1 MSEHKKN
8 ILCIGAGYV
17 GVPSMAMIAYK
28 CPDCRVTVADIDH
41 SRINAWDSSVLP
53 IYEPGLNEIIQKT
66 RNINLFF
73 STDIEK
79 GIKTNDIIFVCV
91 NTPTKKYGV
100 GAGEATDLQFLEK
113 VIRQIGK
120 YSESSKIIVEKSTV
134 PVKTCV
140 FIEKILRSESKQHF
154 DVLSNPE
161 FMAEGTA
168 INDLEFPSRVVI
180 GSKDDASGINAR
192 NELVEI
198 YSAWVPREKIITTN
212 LWSSELSKLAANAF
226 LAQRIS
232 SINAIS
238 ALCERTGA
246 DVAEIS
252 RSIGMDDRIGGKFL
266 NAGVGFGGS
275 CFKKDI
281 LSLVYLC
288 KCYGLDEVAAY
299 WENVLSINEYQ
310 QKRFTGEIIKACNS
324 LDGKKVCVLGCAFKA
339 DSDDIRESPA
349 LGIISQLLIER
360 AHITISDPK
369 ALSNAAAHFGN
380 AVTYEIDP
388 YEAAKN
394 SYAVIILTGWCVFKE
409 LDYAE
414 IYQSMKKP
422 AYIFDGRNII
432 DCKKCKEI
440 GFEAYSIGKG

>member
-1 MSEHKKN
+1 MSEYKKN

-28 CPDCRVTVADIDH
+28 CPDCRVTVADIDY
-41 SRINAWDSSVLP
+41 SRINAWDSSALP

-91 NTPTKKYGV
+91 NTPTKNYGV

-120 YSESSKIIVEKSTV
+120 YSESSKIIIEKSTV

-281 LSLVYLC
+281 LSLIYLC

-310 QKRFTGEIIKACNS
+310 QKRFTCEIIKACNS
-324 LDGKKVCVLGCAFKA
+324 LDGKKVCVFGCAFKA

-369 ALSNAAAHFGN
+369 ALPNAAAHFGK

-388 YEAAKN
+388 YRAAKN
-394 SYAVIILTGWCVFKE
+394 SHAVIMLTDWSVFKE

-432 DCKKCKEI
+432 DCRKCKEI
-440 GFEAYSIGKG
+440 GFEVYSIGKG

>member
-28 CPDCRVTVADIDH
+28 CPDYRVTVADIDH

-180 GSKDDASGINAR
+180 GSKDDTSGINAR

-409 LDYAE
+409 LDYAG

>member
-180 GSKDDASGINAR
+180 GSKDDTSGINAR

-432 DCKKCKEI
+432 DCRKCKEI
-440 GFEAYSIGKG
+440 GFEVYSIGKG

>member
-28 CPDCRVTVADIDH
+28 CPDYRVTVADIDH

-409 LDYAE
+409 LDYAG

>member
-168 INDLEFPSRVVI
+168 INNLEFPSRVVI

-324 LDGKKVCVLGCAFKA
+324 LDGKKVCVFGCAFKA

-349 LGIISQLLIER
+349 LGIISQLLVER

-394 SYAVIILTGWCVFKE
+394 SYAVIILTDWSVFKE

>member
-1 MSEHKKN
+1 MSEYKKN

-28 CPDCRVTVADIDH
+28 CPDCRVTVADIDY
-41 SRINAWDSSVLP
+41 SRINAWDSSALP

-91 NTPTKKYGV
+91 NTPTKNYGV

-120 YSESSKIIVEKSTV
+120 YSESSKIIIEKSTV

-281 LSLVYLC
+281 LSLIYLC

-310 QKRFTGEIIKACNS
+310 QKRFTGEIIKACNF
-324 LDGKKVCVLGCAFKA
+324 LDGKKVCVFGCAFKA

>member
-140 FIEKILRSESKQHF
+140 FIEKIFRSESKQHF

-281 LSLVYLC
+281 LSLIYLC

-299 WENVLSINEYQ
+299 WKNVLSINEYQ
-310 QKRFTGEIIKACNS
+310 QKRFAGEIIKACNF
-324 LDGKKVCVLGCAFKA
+324 LDGKKVCVFGCAFKA

-349 LGIISQLLIER
+349 LGIISQLLVER

-369 ALSNAAAHFGN
+369 ALSNAAAHFGS
-380 AVTYEIDP
+380 AVTCEIDP
-388 YEAAKN
+388 YRAAKN
-394 SYAVIILTGWCVFKE
+394 SHAVIMLTDWSVFKE

-432 DCKKCKEI
+432 DCRKCKEI
-440 GFEAYSIGKG
+440 GFEVYSIGKG

>member
-168 INDLEFPSRVVI
+168 INNLEFPSRVVI

>member
-28 CPDCRVTVADIDH
+28 CPDCRVTVADIDY

-140 FIEKILRSESKQHF
+140 FIEKTLRSESKQHF
-154 DVLSNPE
+154 NVLSNPE

-238 ALCERTGA
+238 ALCEKTGA
-246 DVAEIS
+246 DATEIS

-266 NAGVGFGGS
+266 NAGIGFGGS

-324 LDGKKVCVLGCAFKA
+324 LDGKKVCVFGCAFKA

-349 LGIISQLLIER
+349 LGIISQLLVER

-369 ALSNAAAHFGN
+369 ALSNAAAHFGS

-388 YEAAKN
+388 YRAAKN
-394 SYAVIILTGWCVFKE
+394 SHAVIMLTDWSVFKE

-432 DCKKCKEI
+432 DCRKCKEI
-440 GFEAYSIGKG
+440 GFEVYSIGKG

>member
-1 MSEHKKN
+1 MSEYKKN

-28 CPDCRVTVADIDH
+28 CPDCRVTVADIDY
-41 SRINAWDSSVLP
+41 SRINAWDSSALP

-91 NTPTKKYGV
+91 NTPTKNYGV

-120 YSESSKIIVEKSTV
+120 YSESSKIIIEKSTV

-281 LSLVYLC
+281 LSLIYLC

-310 QKRFTGEIIKACNS
+310 QKRFTGEIIKACNF
-324 LDGKKVCVLGCAFKA
+324 LDGKKVCVFGCAFKA

-349 LGIISQLLIER
+349 LGIISQLLVER

-388 YEAAKN
+388 YRAAKN
-394 SYAVIILTGWCVFKE
+394 SHAVIMLTDWSVFKE

-432 DCKKCKEI
+432 DCRKCKEI
-440 GFEAYSIGKG
+440 GFEVYSIGKG

>member
-1 MSEHKKN
+1 MSEYKKN

-28 CPDCRVTVADIDH
+28 CPDCRVTVADIDY
-41 SRINAWDSSVLP
+41 SRINAWDSSALP

-91 NTPTKKYGV
+91 NTPTKNYGV

-120 YSESSKIIVEKSTV
+120 YSESSKIIIEKSTV

-281 LSLVYLC
+281 LSLIYLC

-310 QKRFTGEIIKACNS
+310 QKRFTCEIIKACNS
-324 LDGKKVCVLGCAFKA
+324 LDGKKVCVFGCAFKA

>member
-1 MSEHKKN
+1 MSEYKKN

-28 CPDCRVTVADIDH
+28 CPDCRVTVADIDS
-41 SRINAWDSSVLP
+41 SRINAWNSSALP

-120 YSESSKIIVEKSTV
+120 YSESSKIIIEKSTV

-238 ALCERTGA
+238 ALCEKTGA
-246 DVAEIS
+246 DATEIS

-324 LDGKKVCVLGCAFKA
+324 IDGKKVCVFGCAFKA

-349 LGIISQLLIER
+349 LGIISQLLVER

-369 ALSNAAAHFGN
+369 AVSNAAAHFGS

-388 YEAAKN
+388 YLAAKN
-394 SYAVIILTGWCVFKE
+394 SHAVIILTDWCVFKE

-440 GFEAYSIGKG
+440 GFEVYSIGKG